1 MVIEQNIMNNSIKII
16 FAGTPEFSV
25 PTLIAL
31 NTDYSKVTHVL
42 TQPDK
47 KSGRGMKRSYSPVK
61 KIALSLNIPT
71 MQPITLKDNDTY
83 KNLEACDADIL
94 IVVAYGLI
102 IPKKV
107 LDLFPMGCY
116 NVHASLLPRWR
127 GAAPIHRAIE
137 LGDKTT
143 GVTIMQVVEKLD
155 AGPML
160 ISKSLDLDE
169 NMTTGD
175 VTKNLANMGAIL
187 MSQIVSSLHE
197 KEKITVVEQNESLAT
212 YAAKIKKSEAQL
224 NITNSPEVIIRKINS
239 LNPYPGAWVMFRDKI
254 LKIWKATINE
264 DKDTSKQISIG
275 ELYTYNKELILKLEH
290 GAIKIMELQPEG
302 KNKMDA
308 SSFIRGYEI
317 TKIEIIN

>member
-1 MVIEQNIMNNSIKII
+1 MKNHLKIV

-47 KSGRGMKRSYSPVK
+47 KSGRGMRHSHSPVK

-71 MQPITLKDNDTY
+71 LQPITLKDNDIY
-83 KNLEACDADIL
+83 EALQACNADIL

-102 IPKKV
+102 IPKKI
-107 LDLFPMGCY
+107 LALFPMGCY

-137 LGDKTT
+137 SGDKTT
-143 GVTIMQVVEKLD
+143 GVTIMKVVEKLD

-160 ISKSLDLDE
+160 ISKSIDLDKS
-169 NMTTGD
+169 MTTGE
-175 VTKNLANMGAIL
+175 VTKSLANIGAIL
-187 MSQIVSSLHE
+187 MSQIISSIQE
-197 KEKITVVEQNESLAT
+197 KEDISVIEQNESLVT
-212 YAAKIKKSEAQL
+212 YAEKINKSESRL
-224 NITNSPEVIIRKINS
+224 NMNNSSEIILRKINS
-239 LNPYPGAWVMFRDKI
+239 LNPYPGASIIFRNKI
-254 LKIWKATINE
+254 LKIWKAVAVSIE
-264 DKDTSKQISIG
+264 SKDASKNMSIG
-275 ELYTYNKELILKLEH
+275 ELYTYNEELILKLEN
-290 GAIKIMELQPEG
+290 GVIKIMELQPEA
-302 KNKMDA
+302 KNRMDA

-317 TKIEIIN
+317 TKIEKIN

>member
-1 MVIEQNIMNNSIKII
+1 MKNYLKII

-42 TQPDK
+42 TQPDR
-47 KSGRGMKRSYSPVK
+47 KSGRGMKNSHSPVK

-71 MQPITLKDNDTY
+71 LQPITLKNNDIYET
-83 KNLEACDADIL
+83 LQACNADIL

-102 IPKKV
+102 IPKKI
-107 LDLFPMGCY
+107 LALFPMGCY

-137 LGDKTT
+137 SGDKIT
-143 GVTIMQVVEKLD
+143 GVTIMSVVEKLD
-155 AGPML
+155 AGPIL
-160 ISKSLDLDE
+160 ISKSIDLDK

-175 VTKNLANMGAIL
+175 VTESLANIGAIL
-187 MSQIVSSLHE
+187 MSQIILSLQE
-197 KEKITVVEQNESLAT
+197 KETIPMVEQNESLVT
-212 YAAKIKKSEAQL
+212 YAEKINKSEARL
-224 NITNSPEVIIRKINS
+224 DICHSPEIIIQKINS
-239 LNPYPGAWVMFRDKI
+239 LNPYPGASIIFRDRI
-254 LKIWKATINE
+254 LKIWKAVLIE
-264 DKDTSKQISIG
+264 SKDISINMCVG
-275 ELYTYNKELILKLEH
+275 GLYTYNEELLLKLKI

-308 SSFIRGYEI
+308 SSFIRGYKI
-317 TKIEIIN
+317 TKIEKIS